1 MHLQDLHQDLLKDL
15 LKELLRD
22 LLKYLLKELVRDL
35 LQHLCTSLHHHRR
48 HLRLL
53 GQRAGLGAWMVV
65 ALARPW
71 RTWQSTGMGL
81 CQRAWKIRST
91 DMLPATSTTPCSS

>member
-1 MHLQDLHQDLLKDL
+1 MHLQDLHQDLLKGL

-22 LLKYLLKELVRDL
+22 LLKYLLKELLR
-35 LQHLCTSLHHHRR
+35 HLCTSHLHHRR

-71 RTWQSTGMGL
+71 RTWQSAGMGL
-81 CQRAWKIRST
+81 CQRAWRILNT
-91 DMLPATSTTPCSS
+91 DMLPATSTAPCSS